1 MSPGIN
7 VILELV
13 YRPKYK
19 MVQLS
24 VSNPYPISDMSHHPR
39 NELQVAW
46 NVTSMSNCQPDR
58 TNRPSP
64 SASPTSPIHDEGDKC
79 SIIHVLLSNAVIFFS
94 ISPGGCLQQELLHHT
109 CSMFWVLYCGN
120 KIPIFSRAAMIFF
133 PSINFFLQFIENNS
147 GLATCFFFFVVK
159 TQRFW

>member
-58 TNRPSP
+58 TNRPLLAA
-64 SASPTSPIHDEGDKC
+64 ASPTSPIYDEGDKC
-79 SIIHVLLSNAVIFFS
+79 SIIHVLLSIAVIFFS
-94 ISPGGCLQQELLHHT
+94 NSSGVGTFNKNYYIILVQC
-109 CSMFWVLYCGN
+109 FCGN
-120 KIPIFSRAAMIFF
+120 KIPIFSWAAMIF
-133 PSINFFLQFIENNS
+133 SKYLCFFQS
-147 GLATCFFFFVVK
+147 YWTCSWTCFCSKDAAFLIKKNF
-159 TQRFW
+159 